1 MCSFGIQGIFLNTC
15 LRLEELDDKSLPDPT
30 HPRRFQQS
38 ILPPQ
43 CVQEA
48 SVHLKCQSH
57 GTICSDHK
65 LYTSSH
71 EVAIHC
77 GLSGD

>member
-1 MCSFGIQGIFLNTC
+1 MCSFGIQGIFLNTY

-30 HPRRFQQS
+30 HPKRLQQS
-38 ILPPQ
+38 ILPSQ
-43 CVQEA
+43 CVQETF
-48 SVHLKCQSH
+48 VHLKCQSQ

-71 EVAIHC
+71 EVAILC
-77 GLSGD
+77 GLTED